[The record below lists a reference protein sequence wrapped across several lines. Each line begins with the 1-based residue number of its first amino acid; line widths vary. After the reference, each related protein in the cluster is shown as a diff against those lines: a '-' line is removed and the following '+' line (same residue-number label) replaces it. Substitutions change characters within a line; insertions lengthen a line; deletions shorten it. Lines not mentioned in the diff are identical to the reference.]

1 MFLFSRLKTLFNR
14 SALSEEIEDGLNCHI
29 EMRIADSVAA
39 GVNPDV
45 ARRDALLRFGN
56 PQTLGSDLPQLTL
69 FFV

>member
-45 ARRDALLRFGN
+45 ARRDLGGN
-56 PQTLGSDLPQLTL
+56 RLGRNRGC
-69 FFV
+69 V